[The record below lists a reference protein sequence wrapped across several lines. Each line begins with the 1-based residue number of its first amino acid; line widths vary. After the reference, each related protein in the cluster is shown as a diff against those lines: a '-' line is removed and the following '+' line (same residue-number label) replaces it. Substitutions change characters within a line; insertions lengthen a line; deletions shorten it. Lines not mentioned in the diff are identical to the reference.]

1 MKLGLEL
8 EYWVV
13 DNSGKLVG
21 ADELLDIHEAVVP
34 ELIDPMLEIQ
44 LPPADGLTEL
54 RQNLTTILETVLA
67 RAADLDKHLV
77 PLATP
82 LTEHQFPITS
92 DRGKLLHRIYGN
104 EIKYAKNCAGTHIHF
119 DKGSVV
125 DQLNLLT
132 ALDPAIALV
141 SSSPYYDGV
150 LMGMDARA
158 LSYRT
163 HSTELLT
170 RYRDLW
176 PYAKTTEE
184 WDERLSQMYET
195 LKLQA
200 EQLDIPEVEFTHFIQ
215 QEDVVLTP
223 VRLREET
230 PTVEWRAPDVALPSQ
245 ILQFVSDVSMLMSL
259 TEEKSVNIAT
269 PGIRPEEIGIPTFA
283 ELRAITATAMNDG
296 LSERVCQ
303 YLTTMRFDINQYKPL
318 TEEIVGDYRISAAEA
333 RKVRLEYADRLRKDL
348 ESLLY

>member
-8 EYWVV
+8 EYWVI
-13 DNSGKLVG
+13 DDTGELVE
-21 ADELLDIHEAVVP
+21 ADELLEIHEAVVP

-44 LPPADGLTEL
+44 LPPADGMTNL
-54 RQNLTTILETVLA
+54 RQNLVTILETVLA

-82 LTEHQFPITS
+82 LTEHRFPITS
-92 DRGKLLHRIYGN
+92 DRGRLLQRIYGDD
-104 EIKYAKNCAGTHIHF
+104 IKFAKNCAGTHIHF
-119 DKGSVV
+119 DKGNVV

-150 LMGMDARA
+150 LLGMDARA

-163 HSTELLT
+163 HSTQLLT

-176 PYAKTTEE
+176 PYADTTEE
-184 WDERLSQMYET
+184 WDERLAQMYDT
-195 LKLQA
+195 LKLRA
-200 EQLDIPEVEFTHFIQ
+200 EQLDIPEAEFTHFIQ

-245 ILQFVSDVSMLMSL
+245 ILQFVSDVSMLLSL
-259 TEEKSVNIAT
+259 TDEKSVNVGT
-269 PGIRPEEIGIPTFA
+269 PGIRPEEVGIPPFA

-296 LSERVCQ
+296 LSKRVGD
-303 YLTTMRFDINQYKPL
+303 YLMTMRFDIDQYDPL
-318 TEEIVGDYRISAAEA
+318 AEEIAGNYQLSTTEA
-333 RKVRLEYADRLRKDL
+333 RKIRLAYANRLREDI
-348 ESLLY
+348 ENLLY